1 VRHLVQ
7 RRSAVPDPARRFQH
21 RKPPSRRFD
30 GSTVRVFDFDDCGYG
45 PTSFDIANALY
56 MVLFD
61 VSTAGYSGRYE
72 AFAASFLAGY
82 ERESQHPSIAPSST
96 DSSMSAFAPSAV
108 GWTICRPRSGF

>member
-1 VRHLVQ
+1 M
-7 RRSAVPDPARRFQH
+7 
-21 RKPPSRRFD
+21 
-30 GSTVRVFDFDDCGYG
+30 FDFDDCGYG